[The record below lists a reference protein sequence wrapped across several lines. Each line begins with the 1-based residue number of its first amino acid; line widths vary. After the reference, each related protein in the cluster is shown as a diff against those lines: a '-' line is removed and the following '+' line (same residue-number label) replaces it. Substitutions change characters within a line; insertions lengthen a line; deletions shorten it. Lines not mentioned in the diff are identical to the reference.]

1 MKFFL
6 NLTLFAKLSLQF
18 CMRGINKKNKL
29 FKMGGIVLMF
39 PVVCLFY
46 LGHRNV
52 EIEIFI
58 QIILTK

>member
-1 MKFFL
+1 
-6 NLTLFAKLSLQF
+6 
-18 CMRGINKKNKL
+18 
-29 FKMGGIVLMF
+29 MGGIVLMF

-46 LGHRNV
+46 LSHRNV